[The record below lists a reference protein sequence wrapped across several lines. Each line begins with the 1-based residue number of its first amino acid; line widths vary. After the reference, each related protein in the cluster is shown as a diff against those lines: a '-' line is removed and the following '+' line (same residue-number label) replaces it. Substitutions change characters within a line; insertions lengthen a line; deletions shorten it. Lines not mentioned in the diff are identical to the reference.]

1 MELDTIYTSQKLVH
15 RYQLISETLRQ
26 PLASSHAL
34 ISNRVTESVR
44 TERLK
49 FLKKRPLLIRGAF
62 SLIK

>member
-1 MELDTIYTSQKLVH
+1 MSPTQKKETGPS
-15 RYQLISETLRQ
+15 ISADLGTLRQ